1 MTISRIDA
9 VPEPQR
15 NNEDVTS
22 NKKNNKPTSI
32 FDYDGNGTITTE
44 EQSIALNNKLS
55 PLYEK
60 FKKVLNKF
68 NFDEFKN
75 KYISQLKTIK
85 VEDDKPIQLAEI
97 QIDTLLIHAQSELL
111 EEVKNAHNK
120 KIEELKD
127 TLTSAVHVLLMSL
140 DISEQGQKKAEK
152 YKQNISE
159 LIMSEPELEDWG
171 KNLIQELDNTY
182 SNQHFNKADN

>member
-44 EQSIALNNKLS
+44 EQSIALNNELS

-85 VEDDKPIQLAEI
+85 VEDDKQIQLAEI

-111 EEVKNAHNK
+111 EEVENARNK

>member
-44 EQSIALNNKLS
+44 EQSIALNNELS

-111 EEVKNAHNK
+111 EEVENARNK

-159 LIMSEPELEDWG
+159 LIMSETELEDWG